1 MATVEELEQRYDAV
15 FVGGAPQKRTSPGVL
30 ALHPERRVITEDR
43 QFYTVWEVADVKGE
57 RTVVTVVEISKNG

>member
-1 MATVEELEQRYDAV
+1 
-15 FVGGAPQKRTSPGVL
+15 VL